1 MAKTSYQHLT
11 DSELI
16 KYVMIEALPG
26 SLPYLLAERY
36 EANAVDV
43 EEKEEE
49 HAAEIKALEA
59 EHTKFIEA
67 QDTRCA
73 DRDKRIEALENE
85 ISEKADAHALE
96 IEDLQDQILR
106 LRASIEAINNG
117 ACSED

>member
-16 KYVMIEALPG
+16 KYAMIDALPG

-36 EANAVDV
+36 EANAVAV
-43 EEKEEE
+43 KEMEEE
-49 HAAEIKALEA
+49 HAAEIEALEA
-59 EHTKFIEA
+59 DTKFIEA

-85 ISEKADAHALE
+85 IGEMADAHAME
-96 IEDLQDQILR
+96 IEDLQDRML
-106 LRASIEAINNG
+106 LS
-117 ACSED
+117 

>member
-16 KYVMIEALPG
+16 KYAMIDALPG

-36 EANAVDV
+36 EANAVAV
-43 EEKEEE
+43 KEMEEE
-49 HAAEIKALEA
+49 HAAEIEALEA

-85 ISEKADAHALE
+85 ICEMADAHAME
-96 IEDLQDQILR
+96 IEDLQDRML
-106 LRASIEAINNG
+106 LS
-117 ACSED
+117 